1 MPFDDGDDLT
11 RKPFQHM
18 RKYGQSYQQQLQFSP
33 QSSYSSCHVLY
44 NVVRLFYW
52 YHLNRKT
59 LTMSPH
65 LYFWLFCYSAGKSYS
80 IPLLEWQLNDPIL
93 PFFLCEKNCRQSRFH
108 VQWINCHCQNVTT
121 KKSIFPNIAIHKKS
135 REMILKVENHS

>member
-44 NVVRLFYW
+44 NVVRLFSVGTTIKIEKPVLCLPIYI
-52 YHLNRKT
+52 
-59 LTMSPH
+59 
-65 LYFWLFCYSAGKSYS
+65 FDYSA
-80 IPLLEWQLNDPIL
+80 LQQNPIL
-93 PFFLCEKNCRQSRFH
+93 SPFGM
-108 VQWINCHCQNVTT
+108 
-121 KKSIFPNIAIHKKS
+121 A
-135 REMILKVENHS
+135 VE